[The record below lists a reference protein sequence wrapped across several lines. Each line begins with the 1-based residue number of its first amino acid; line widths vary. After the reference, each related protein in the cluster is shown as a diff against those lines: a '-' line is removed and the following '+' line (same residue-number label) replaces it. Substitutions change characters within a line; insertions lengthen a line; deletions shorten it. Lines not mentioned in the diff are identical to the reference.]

1 MWVRTT
7 WASSYLACLRSPA
20 RLDRSRAA
28 PPTRNRQLGMSMDRS
43 LPKYQ
48 FWVMFSVDTIST
60 RKLGYVCS
68 SSRARAT
75 EMTPAEQPMPP
86 RL

>member
-1 MWVRTT
+1 ME
-7 WASSYLACLRSPA
+7 
-20 RLDRSRAA
+20 
-28 PPTRNRQLGMSMDRS
+28 RS

-48 FWVMFSVDTIST
+48 FWVMFSVDTMST

-68 SSRARAT
+68 SSRASAT
-75 EMTPAEQPMPP
+75 DTTPAEQPMPP